1 MPIGSE
7 RLPLSFLYNN
17 GFYLNRQERI
27 KGQQAVAMA
36 HFPET
41 AIPGKHSRP
50 IPASVSGKR
59 RIRLI

>member
-7 RLPLSFLYNN
+7 RLPISFLYNN

-27 KGQQAVAMA
+27 KGQQAVTTA
-36 HFPET
+36 HFLET
-41 AIPGKHSRP
+41 AIPGKRP
-50 IPASVSGKR
+50 RPLPASVSAIR